1 MLMNFYLLGENLP
14 ELMNLFGHP
23 DTNLKSQLKLNHVEK
38 NKTNTCLKWANELFE
53 GWINTDTSGLGASLL
68 RALEMFS
75 VEPIMT

>member
-38 NKTNTCLKWANELFE
+38 NKTNTCLK
-53 GWINTDTSGLGASLL
+53 
-68 RALEMFS
+68 
-75 VEPIMT
+75 